1 MIRDTEITGRIRNG
15 DVGQFESLF
24 RSSYVSLVRY
34 AKTLIKDHDAAE
46 EIVQDL
52 FVRIWQDKEK
62 LNIESSLNGY
72 LFRSVHNRCLH
83 HIEHR
88 KVVERH
94 ASEMSYESELHTEDP
109 SGALQYK
116 ELQEKIA
123 AILERLP
130 ERCGK
135 IFCMNRFEGLKYSE
149 IAEKLSVSVKTVEA
163 SRGMALKEF
172 RKELADERYEKI

>member
-1 MIRDTEITGRIRNG
+1 MIRESDIIGRIRSG
-15 DVGQFESLF
+15 DKGQFESLF

-34 AKTLIKDHDAAE
+34 AKTLIKDHDTAE

-52 FVRIWQDKEK
+52 FVRLWQDREK

-83 HIEHR
+83 YIEHNR
-88 KVVERH
+88 VVERH
-94 ASEMSYESELHTEDP
+94 AAEMAYRQTDSPESPSEILN
-109 SGALQYK
+109 YK

-123 AILERLP
+123 RIMERLP
-130 ERCGK
+130 ERCGR
-135 IFCMNRFEGLKYSE
+135 IFTMSRFEGLKYSE

-163 SRGMALKEF
+163 NMGRALKEF
-172 RKELADERYEKI
+172 RKELTQ

>member
-1 MIRDTEITGRIRNG
+1 MIRDTEIIGRIRNG
-15 DVGQFESLF
+15 DAGQFESLF

-34 AKTLIKDHDAAE
+34 AKTLIKDHDTAE

-52 FVRIWQDKEK
+52 FFRIWQDKEK

-83 HIEHR
+83 YIEHNR
-88 KVVERH
+88 VVDRH
-94 ASEMSYESELHTEDP
+94 AEEMSYRQTESPESP
-109 SGALQYK
+109 SDILNYK
-116 ELQEKIA
+116 ELQEKVA
-123 AILERLP
+123 RILEKLP

-135 IFCMNRFEGLKYSE
+135 IFTMSRFEGLKYSE

-163 SRGMALKEF
+163 NMGRALKEF
-172 RKELADERYEKI
+172 RKELAQ